1 MSSNTPDDIDKFFTK
16 LISRH
21 NRKYSDYFRTIELP
35 KKSEN
40 ALVIVEPRCHRNLAF
55 CIKNACYYC
64 RGWSLYI
71 YHSRANRGF
80 IEKILGDKKDNVNLI
95 EFCDNNI
102 TRDEYSSLLCS
113 VDFWIKIKAV
123 NVLIFQTD
131 THIRRFGVEEFLKYD
146 YVGAPWRKSPSVF
159 ECDVLVGNGG
169 LSLRKKWQM
178 IKIITTCPLDKYI
191 EEHYNNHNEDLYF
204 AYFAQKLDLKVPT
217 PDEAMKFSVEHI
229 YYPDPIGTHQASH
242 EIY

>member
-1 MSSNTPDDIDKFFTK
+1 MSFNPSNNIDKFFTK
-16 LISRH
+16 LISLY

-71 YHSRANRGF
+71 YHSRANREF

-95 EFCDNNI
+95 EFCNDNI
-102 TRDEYSSLLCS
+102 TRDQYSSLLCS
-113 VDFWIKIKAV
+113 VDFWIKIKAT

-131 THIRRFGVEEFLKYD
+131 VHIRRYGIEEFLKYD
-146 YVGAPWRKSPSVF
+146 YVGAPWHRSPPLF
-159 ECDVLVGNGG
+159 KCDIRVGNGG
-169 LSLRKKWQM
+169 FSLRKKWQM
-178 IKIITTCPLDKYI
+178 IKIITTCSLKKYLK
-191 EEHYNNHNEDLYF
+191 EYNNRNEDLYF
-204 AYFAQKLDLKVPT
+204 AYFAQKLDLKVPH
-217 PDEAMKFSVEHI
+217 PDEAKKFSVEHV
-229 YYPDPIGTHQASH
+229 YYPDPIGTHQASY